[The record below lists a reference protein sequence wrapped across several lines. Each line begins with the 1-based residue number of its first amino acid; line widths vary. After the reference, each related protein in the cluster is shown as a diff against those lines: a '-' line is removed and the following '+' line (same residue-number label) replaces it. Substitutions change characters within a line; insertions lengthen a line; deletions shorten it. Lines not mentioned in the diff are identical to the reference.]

1 MHGGDLRQARR
12 YSRTSLGTA
21 RPAGARVP
29 PAGDR
34 RSGRRSAREKTRAGH
49 ERSRGRPRAASP
61 FPGADGPVSRGVG
74 VAARDE
80 RAKGG
85 LSVCV
90 DIGGTFTDAVLMDG
104 EGAVLASEK
113 VFTTSGD
120 LSSGAVEGVRRLLA
134 GSGVEPAAVGEV
146 VHATT
151 QTSNTMIERTGARTA
166 LVTTAGFRDVLELG
180 RESRYDVYD
189 LFIELPRPLVPRRL
203 RLEAGERLAADGRAV
218 RPPDPAHIRA
228 LARRLAEEEVEAVAV
243 CLLHAYRNPA
253 HERAV
258 RGHLR
263 DGGFEGPIVL
273 SSDVCPEIREYERT
287 ATTVANAYLFPR
299 IAAYLRTF
307 EQRLAEEGV
316 DAPLSLFSSYGGRL
330 TAAAA
335 ERRPVEMLECGA
347 AAGVLT
353 AAATARQVG
362 WPRALSFD
370 MGGTTAKAAIVR
382 DGRPRLTR
390 SYEVARL
397 ARFMPGSGLPVAAS
411 AVDLIE
417 IGAGGGSIAA
427 VDALGLVAVG
437 PESAGSEPG
446 PACYGRGG
454 RRPTVA
460 DADLV
465 LGYLGAGAAAGEGEG
480 GGLRLDTD
488 LAREAV
494 GREVAGPLGRSVEDA
509 AMAIHDVVVEQMAR
523 AARLHAVAHGEDPR
537 RLRIVAFGG
546 AGPVHACA
554 LARRLGAPEVLVMP
568 GAGVGAAVG
577 LGLAP
582 AVCVVAR
589 SRLCPL
595 EEVDWPAAEALVAE
609 LRAEALRDMG
619 LPEEEEARVEAAVSV
634 DMRYRGQGYE
644 VNVPFRG
651 PPYGAGAGTALD
663 AAFAAAYRE
672 HYGRDNPGAAA
683 EVVSWRLEVRS
694 GGLRAPRA
702 AAADAGA
709 GSGEG
714 RSAPSAHS
722 GPSDPSAPSGS
733 VSAGPDPDPA
743 PAPLPARA
751 RRPVRFDD
759 RYVDTPVYR
768 RDGLAPRE
776 RRPGP
781 ALVVERQ
788 TTTVVAPEA
797 RFGVDSFGNLRIDL
811 DGGGR

>member
-1 MHGGDLRQARR
+1 M
-12 YSRTSLGTA
+12 
-21 RPAGARVP
+21 
-29 PAGDR
+29 
-34 RSGRRSAREKTRAGH
+34 E
-49 ERSRGRPRAASP
+49 
-61 FPGADGPVSRGVG
+61 
-74 VAARDE
+74 RDE
-80 RAKGG
+80 RAAG
-85 LSVCV
+85 LRVCV
-90 DIGGTFTDAVLMDG
+90 DIGGTFTDAVLMNG
-104 EGAVLASEK
+104 AGAVLASEK

-120 LSSGAVEGVRRLLA
+120 LSSGAIEGVRRLLA
-134 GSGVEPAAVGEV
+134 GSGVDPAAVGEV

-151 QTSNTMIERTGARTA
+151 QTSNTVIERTGARTA
-166 LVTTAGFRDVLELG
+166 LVTTAGFRDLLELG

-189 LFIELPRPLVPRRL
+189 LFIELPPPLVPRRL
-203 RLEAGERLAADGRAV
+203 RLEIDERLDAEGRV
-218 RPPDPAHIRA
+218 ERSPDPARVRE

-243 CLLHAYRNPA
+243 CLLHSYRNPA

-258 RGHLR
+258 REHLR
-263 DGGFEGPIVL
+263 ECGFEGPIVL
-273 SSDVCPEIREYERT
+273 SSDACPEIREYERS
-287 ATTVANAYLFPR
+287 ATTVANAYVYPR
-299 IAAYLRTF
+299 IAAYLRAF
-307 EQRLAEEGV
+307 EGRLDEESVG
-316 DAPLSLFSSYGGRL
+316 APLSLFSSYGGRL
-330 TAAAA
+330 TPAAA

-353 AAATARQVG
+353 AAATAKQVG

-397 ARFMPGSGLPVAAS
+397 ARFMPGSGLPVTAS

-427 VDALGLVAVG
+427 VDALGLVTVG
-437 PESAGSEPG
+437 PQSAGSEPG

-465 LGYLGAGAAAGEGEG
+465 LGYLGAGGAGESD
-480 GGLRLDTD
+480 LRLDPG
-488 LAREAV
+488 LAREAI
-494 GREVAGPLGRSVEDA
+494 GREIAVPLGRSVEDA

-523 AARLHAVAHGEDPR
+523 AARLHAVVHGEDPR
-537 RLRIVAFGG
+537 KLRIVAFGG

-554 LARRLGAPEVLVMP
+554 LGRRLGAPEVLVMP

-582 AVCVVAR
+582 AACVVAR
-589 SRLCPL
+589 SLLRPV
-595 EEVDWPAAEALVAE
+595 EEVDWPAAESLIAGMH
-609 LRAEALRDMG
+609 AEALRDMG
-619 LPEEEEARVEAAVSV
+619 LPEAAAVEAAVSI

-651 PPYGAGAGTALD
+651 PPYGAGSGEALD

-694 GGLRAPRA
+694 GALQAPRA
-702 AAADAGA
+702 PAVDAGA
-709 GSGEG
+709 ASGRG
-714 RSAPSAHS
+714 RSAP
-722 GPSDPSAPSGS
+722 GPVPASAPAPVP
-733 VSAGPDPDPA
+733 VSAPA
-743 PAPLPARA
+743 PAPTPVQRV
-751 RRPVRFDD
+751 VRFDD

-768 RDGLAPRE
+768 RELLTPEE
-776 RRPGP
+776 RYPGP
-781 ALVVERQ
+781 ALVAERQ
-788 TTTVVAPEA
+788 TTTVVTPGA
-797 RFGVDSFGNLRIDL
+797 RFGLDAFGNLRIDL
-811 DGGGR
+811 DGDGR

>member
-1 MHGGDLRQARR
+1 M
-12 YSRTSLGTA
+12 T
-21 RPAGARVP
+21 
-29 PAGDR
+29 
-34 RSGRRSAREKTRAGH
+34 
-49 ERSRGRPRAASP
+49 
-61 FPGADGPVSRGVG
+61 
-74 VAARDE
+74 ARDE

-134 GSGVEPAAVGEV
+134 GSGVRPAAVGEV

-166 LVTTAGFRDVLELG
+166 LVTTAGFRDVLEMG

-189 LFIELPRPLVPRRL
+189 LFIELPRPLAPRRL
-203 RLEAGERLAADGRAV
+203 RLEVDERLDAEGRVA
-218 RPPDPAHIRA
+218 RPPDPARVRA
-228 LARRLAEEEVEAVAV
+228 LARRLAEEGVEAVAV

-258 RGHLR
+258 GAHLR
-263 DGGFEGPIVL
+263 EGGFAGPIVL

-287 ATTVANAYLFPR
+287 ATTVANAYLYPR

-307 EQRLAEEGV
+307 ERRLAGEGIT
-316 DAPLSLFSSYGGRL
+316 APLSLFSSYGGRL
-330 TAAAA
+330 APAAA

-427 VDALGLVAVG
+427 VDALGLVTVG

-465 LGYLGAGAAAGEGEG
+465 LGYLGAGAAAGEG
-480 GGLRLDTD
+480 GGLRLDPD

-509 AMAIHDVVVEQMAR
+509 AMAVHDVVVEQMAR

-582 AVCVVAR
+582 AVCAVAR
-589 SRLCPL
+589 SRLGPVA
-595 EEVDWPAAEALVAE
+595 EVDWPAAEALVAE

-619 LPEEEEARVEAAVSV
+619 LAGEAAARVEAAVSV

-651 PPYGAGAGTALD
+651 PPYGAGAGAALD

-694 GGLRAPRA
+694 GDLRAPRTR
-702 AAADAGA
+702 AGA
-709 GSGEG
+709 GAVGGGAGAGEDC
-714 RSAPSAHS
+714 STPS
-722 GPSDPSAPSGS
+722 GPSARSGA
-733 VSAGPDPDPA
+733 VSTGPDPDPA
-743 PAPLPARA
+743 PAPFPVPA

-768 RDGLAPRE
+768 RDGLAPGE

-788 TTTVVAPEA
+788 TTTVVTPGA
-797 RFGVDSFGNLRIDL
+797 RFGVDPFGNLRIDL
-811 DGGGR
+811 EGDGR

>member
-1 MHGGDLRQARR
+1 MTRGADV
-12 YSRTSLGTA
+12 TA
-21 RPAGARVP
+21 RAG
-29 PAGDR
+29 
-34 RSGRRSAREKTRAGH
+34 RAG
-49 ERSRGRPRAASP
+49 S
-61 FPGADGPVSRGVG
+61 
-74 VAARDE
+74 
-80 RAKGG
+80 G

-90 DIGGTFTDAVLMDG
+90 DIGGTFTDAVLMDD

-134 GSGVEPAAVGEV
+134 GSGIEPAAVGEV

-151 QTSNTMIERTGARTA
+151 WTSNTMIERTGARTA
-166 LVTTAGFRDVLELG
+166 LLTTAGFRDVLELG

-203 RLEAGERLAADGRAV
+203 RLEVDERLDAHGRV
-218 RPPDPAHIRA
+218 VHPPDPARVRA
-228 LARRLAEEEVEAVAV
+228 LAGRLAEEGVEAVAV
-243 CLLHAYRNPA
+243 CLLHAYRNPV
-253 HERAV
+253 HEHAV
-258 RGHLR
+258 RERLR
-263 DGGFEGPIVL
+263 ECGFEGPIVL
-273 SSDVCPEIREYERT
+273 SSDVCPEIREYERS
-287 ATTVANAYLFPR
+287 ATTVANAYLYPR

-307 EQRLAEEGV
+307 ERRLAEDGV
-316 DAPLSLFSSYGGRL
+316 VAPLSLFSSYGGRL
-330 TAAAA
+330 TPAAAG
-335 ERRPVEMLECGA
+335 RRPVEMLECGA

-353 AAATARQVG
+353 AAATAKQVG

-382 DGRPRLTR
+382 GGRPRLTR

-427 VDALGLVAVG
+427 VDALGLVTVG

-465 LGYLGAGAAAGEGEG
+465 LGYLGAGAAGESGD
-480 GGLRLDTD
+480 LRLDPD

-494 GREVAGPLGRSVEDA
+494 GREVAGPLGRPVEDA
-509 AMAIHDVVVEQMAR
+509 AMAVHDVVVEQMAR

-582 AVCVVAR
+582 AVCVAAR
-589 SRLCPL
+589 SRLGPVD
-595 EEVDWPAAEALVAE
+595 EVDWSAAGSLVAE
-609 LRAEALRDMG
+609 MRAEALRDMG
-619 LPEEEEARVEAAVSV
+619 LPEAAGVEASVSV

-644 VNVPFRG
+644 VNVPFRS
-651 PPYGAGAGTALD
+651 PPYGGGSGAALA

-694 GGLRAPRA
+694 GALQMPGA
-702 AAADAGA
+702 AAGDAEA
-709 GSGEG
+709 ASGGG
-714 RSAPSAHS
+714 RFAPGSAPASA
-722 GPSDPSAPSGS
+722 
-733 VSAGPDPDPA
+733 
-743 PAPLPARA
+743 LA

-759 RYVDTPVYR
+759 RYVDTPVHR
-768 RDGLAPRE
+768 REGLRPGE
-776 RRPGP
+776 RHPGP

-788 TTTVVAPEA
+788 TTTVVTPGA
-797 RFGVDSFGNLRIDL
+797 RFGVDAFGNLRIHL
-811 DGGGR
+811 DGDGR

>member
-1 MHGGDLRQARR
+1 M
-12 YSRTSLGTA
+12 
-21 RPAGARVP
+21 
-29 PAGDR
+29 DR
-34 RSGRRSAREKTRAGH
+34 DDRAN
-49 ERSRGRPRAASP
+49 
-61 FPGADGPVSRGVG
+61 
-74 VAARDE
+74 
-80 RAKGG
+80 G

-104 EGAVLASEK
+104 AGAVLASEK

-134 GSGVEPAAVGEV
+134 GSGTAPAAVDEV

-189 LFIELPRPLVPRRL
+189 LFLELPPPLVPRRL
-203 RLEAGERLAADGRAV
+203 RLEVDERLDADGRVV
-218 RPPDPAHIRA
+218 RPPDPAHVRGV
-228 LARRLAEEEVEAVAV
+228 ARRLAEEGVEAVAV

-258 RGHLR
+258 RDRLR
-263 DGGFEGPIVL
+263 ECGFEGPIVL

-287 ATTVANAYLFPR
+287 ATTVANAYLYPR

-307 EQRLAEEGV
+307 ERRLAEEGV
-316 DAPLSLFSSYGGRL
+316 DAPLSLFSSCGGRL
-330 TAAAA
+330 SPAAAG
-335 ERRPVEMLECGA
+335 RRPVEMLECGA

-353 AAATARQVG
+353 AAATAKQVG

-382 DGRPRLTR
+382 GGRPRLTR

-427 VDALGLVAVG
+427 VDALGLVTVG

-465 LGYLGAGAAAGEGEG
+465 LGYLGAGAAGEG
-480 GGLRLDTD
+480 GDLRLDLD
-488 LAREAV
+488 LAREAI

-537 RLRIVAFGG
+537 KLHIVAFGG

-582 AVCVVAR
+582 AMCVVAR
-589 SRLCPL
+589 SRLGPAD
-595 EEVDWPAAEALVAE
+595 EVDWPAAGSLVAGM
-609 LRAEALRDMG
+609 RAEALRDMG
-619 LPEEEEARVEAAVSV
+619 LPETAAVEASVSV

-651 PPYGAGAGTALD
+651 PPYGEGSGTALA

-694 GGLRAPRA
+694 GALRAPRPRAGDAEA
-702 AAADAGA
+702 AA
-709 GSGEG
+709 
-714 RSAPSAHS
+714 
-722 GPSDPSAPSGS
+722 
-733 VSAGPDPDPA
+733 SAGGERFAPGTAPVPA
-743 PAPLPARA
+743 PV
-751 RRPVRFDD
+751 RRSVRFDD
-759 RYVDTPVYR
+759 RCVDAPVHR
-768 RDGLAPRE
+768 RDGLHPGE
-776 RRPGP
+776 RHPGP

-788 TTTVVAPEA
+788 TTTVVTPGA
-797 RFGVDSFGNLRIDL
+797 RFGVDPFGNLRIRL
-811 DGGGR
+811 DGDGR